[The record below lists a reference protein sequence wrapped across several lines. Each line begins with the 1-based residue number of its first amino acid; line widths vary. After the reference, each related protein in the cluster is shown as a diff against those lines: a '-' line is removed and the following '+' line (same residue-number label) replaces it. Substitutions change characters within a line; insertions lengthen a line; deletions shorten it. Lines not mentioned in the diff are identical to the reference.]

1 VKLRNSNLAK
11 PAPETE
17 IERQTLAMGKRVS
30 RALEEALQALAG
42 GDMAAA
48 DRVVRMDAEVNT
60 MRYSI
65 EDQVVEALVGDPD
78 PARVRLFVA
87 VLSVI
92 NDLERIGDHAEG
104 VAKVA
109 LMLGQPPDTGVAG
122 DLFQLGRMSGRM
134 LEDGLAALA
143 ERDTDRARLICD
155 ADDAVDQL
163 YDQLCSELLTS
174 MHGRPADVVATTYLL
189 WVAHNL
195 ERIADRVTNICERT
209 VYLVSGRVEEL
220 NVSNY

>member
-1 VKLRNSNLAK
+1 
-11 PAPETE
+11 
-17 IERQTLAMGKRVS
+17 MGRRVS
-30 RALEEALQALAG
+30 RALNESLAALAA

-48 DRVVRMDAEVNT
+48 DAVVTSDSEVNA
-60 MRYSI
+60 MRYGI
-65 EDQVVEALVGDPD
+65 EDEVVEALAGNTD
-78 PARVRLFVA
+78 PATVRLLVA
-87 VLSVI
+87 MLSVI

-109 LMLGQPPDTGVAG
+109 LMLGRPPGAG
-122 DLFQLGRMSGRM
+122 MADDLFQLGRMSERM

-143 ERDTDRARLICD
+143 DRDTERARQICD

-163 YDQLCSELLTS
+163 YDQVCSELLTS
-174 MHGRPADVVATTYLL
+174 MHGRPADVVSTTYLL

>member
-1 VKLRNSNLAK
+1 MDLEAL
-11 PAPETE
+11 
-17 IERQTLAMGKRVS
+17 TLAMGRRAA
-30 RALEEALQALAG
+30 RALDEALTALAD
-42 GDMAAA
+42 GDMALA
-48 DRVVRMDAEVNT
+48 DRVVRADAEVNA
-60 MRYSI
+60 MRYDI
-65 EDQVVEALVGDPD
+65 EDRVVTALVKDQD
-78 PARVRLFVA
+78 ESHVRLCVA
-87 VLSVI
+87 LLSVI

-109 LMLGQPPDTGVAG
+109 LMLGEPPDAGVSG
-122 DLFQLGRMSGRM
+122 DLFQLGRLARQM
-134 LEDGLAALA
+134 LDDGLEAFDQRQV
-143 ERDTDRARLICD
+143 ERAREICD

-163 YDQLCSELLTS
+163 YDQVCSELLTS
-174 MHGRPADVVATTYLL
+174 MHGRPAGAVSTTYLL